1 MAGLGENEFLQLQI
15 HPGKGEGCEGSLGEI
30 GRQRFDEFT
39 LFSAGGFSEELAEVV
54 VVDRLGK
61 VVGLG
66 GFFQIGN
73 RKNGGAEKFLGF
85 GSFLVGHAD
94 PAEEFQI
101 NKGKSWGHG

>member
-73 RKNGGAEKFLGF
+73 RKNGGAEELLRLRTFF
-85 GSFLVGHAD
+85 GGD
-94 PAEEFQI
+94 AEMAE
-101 NKGKSWGHG
+101 KL